1 MITFTYSSFGKTAET
16 RASPL
21 GYEGTDSA
29 DSLTLGALHAT
40 GRVPARADGDT
51 SGQFCSFFS
60 RLRIHRIS
68 ASMKASISPSRTP
81 EVFPVS
87 APVRTSLT
95 LWYGCST

>member
-21 GYEGTDSA
+21 GYGTPAARIHS
-29 DSLTLGALHAT
+29 
-40 GRVPARADGDT
+40 RWVPFTRPGVSPPVGGDT
-51 SGQFCSFFS
+51 AGQLCSFFS